1 MTTKDELLKSHPRQP
16 ITRRTAQPAARPAQ
30 RVGPRNTAKLN
41 FESLCKLRDKLNV
54 RVLDNRATPAEMSLI
69 QALNALPRTMPK
81 ATKTPGTTEA
91 AYNLVWDGF
100 TNRIN
105 AALPQIQ
112 KLRNQAGLRS

>member
-16 ITRRTAQPAARPAQ
+16 LTRRTAQPAARPAQ

-41 FESLCKLRDKLNV
+41 FESLCKLRDTL
-54 RVLDNRATPAEMSLI
+54 RVKAVDNRMTPAEMSLI

-105 AALPQIQ
+105 AALPQIER
-112 KLRNQAGLRS
+112 LRNQAGLRS